1 MLKSIDILIGLTVVM
16 LALSMA
22 VTVITQ
28 SITSIVNSRGR
39 HLRRGLTDLLRQL
52 DPALTPALSK
62 VVATRV
68 LTHPLVSGS
77 STPMAAELESDG
89 WWAWLTARIRALAGG
104 PRLGN
109 VVLRE
114 EFTKLLMTFATD
126 NGLVR
131 LDQSA
136 RDALRT
142 ALANN
147 GVADPDATLRNVRAV
162 ALQIERANPELSNS
176 LRQNIAILQE
186 AGTDYVAKVNSWFD
200 QTMDRTSQRFT
211 ASTRAITFACALIVA
226 VGLQVDTPALVNR
239 LAADDKLREAFV
251 TEALRLDAAQQA
263 RAGAAPQPATPGVPA
278 PAPSEPDP
286 MANRYRAFLASNGL
300 LKLPSVAGWG
310 AWKADLERA
319 NPLGLLLTALLL
331 SLGAPWWYSALGRL
345 LQLRSVI
352 AAKDDAQRAARQSS
366 QLPPAPPG
374 GGVRP
379 DAVPPPAPLA

>member
-162 ALQIERANPELSNS
+162 ALQISAPIPNCRTAS
-176 LRQNIAILQE
+176 A
-186 AGTDYVAKVNSWFD
+186 
-200 QTMDRTSQRFT
+200 RTSPSCRKRAPTTSPRST
-211 ASTRAITFACALIVA
+211 AGSTRRWIAPRNASPRRPVRS
-226 VGLQVDTPALVNR
+226 P
-239 LAADDKLREAFV
+239 LR
-251 TEALRLDAAQQA
+251 A
-263 RAGAAPQPATPGVPA
+263 R
-278 PAPSEPDP
+278 
-286 MANRYRAFLASNGL
+286 
-300 LKLPSVAGWG
+300 
-310 AWKADLERA
+310 
-319 NPLGLLLTALLL
+319 
-331 SLGAPWWYSALGRL
+331 
-345 LQLRSVI
+345 
-352 AAKDDAQRAARQSS
+352 
-366 QLPPAPPG
+366 
-374 GGVRP
+374 
-379 DAVPPPAPLA
+379 